1 MIQLQ
6 KRLHLLVH
14 QIKCKASNDLQDLYR
29 SLAHNNLDIINQKEI
44 RVAGLRRTGN
54 HAILTWIQEQQKLM
68 GTVLHLNNLKVDE
81 NPYRYKC
88 QNLSYYFPEHKWAIE
103 QYKSQ
108 GRGHFIPRDCLI
120 YSYEDYPL
128 ECIFSKRFECKHD
141 LYLGK
146 TQQKY
151 DLLIIRDP
159 FNLLASRLKNN
170 FLPVKSKKHSFI
182 DLWLD
187 YAREY
192 LGETNYLKH
201 NKICVNYN
209 LWTKDRNYRQ
219 NLAHKLNIDF
229 SDAGIDLVHSCGGGS
244 SFEGKNLDGQASKM
258 DVTGR
263 WKHFVNDPVYLEMIN
278 HQKLLDYSYQIF
290 GHILGTESLFDK

>member
-6 KRLHLLVH
+6 KRFQLLTH

-29 SLAHNNLDIINQKEI
+29 SFASNSSQIVNQKEI

-54 HAILTWIQEQQKLM
+54 HAILSWIQEQQKLM

-81 NPYRYKC
+81 NPYRCKC
-88 QNLSYYFPEHKWAIE
+88 QNLSYYFSEHKWAIE
-103 QYKSQ
+103 QYKLQ
-108 GRGHFIPRDCLI
+108 GRGHFSPRDCLI
-120 YSYEDYPL
+120 YSYEDYPI
-128 ECIFSKRFECKHD
+128 ERIFSRRFERKHD

-146 TQQKY
+146 AQQRY

-170 FLPVKSKKHSFI
+170 FLAVKSKKHSFI

-192 LGETNYLKH
+192 LGETNYLQH

-209 LWTKDRNYRQ
+209 LWTSDRNYRQ
-219 NLAHKLNIDF
+219 NLAEKLNIDF
-229 SDAGIDLVHSCGGGS
+229 NDTGIEVVHSCGGGS
-244 SFEGKNLDGQASKM
+244 SFDGKTLDGRASQM
-258 DVTGR
+258 DVIGR
-263 WKHFVNDPVYLEMIN
+263 WKHFADNPVYLKMLDRPE
-278 HQKLLDYSYQIF
+278 LLDYSYRIF
-290 GHILGTESLFDK
+290 GHISGTEFLYK